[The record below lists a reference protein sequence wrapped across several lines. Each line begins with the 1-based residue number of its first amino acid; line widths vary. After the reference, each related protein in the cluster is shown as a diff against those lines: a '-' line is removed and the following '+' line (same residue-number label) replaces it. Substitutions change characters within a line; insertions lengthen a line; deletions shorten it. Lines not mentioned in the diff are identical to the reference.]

1 MGIDEI
7 SSQPQGGRLAPAD
20 GGCIQRGKV
29 CAQLAQQYRF
39 KTINVIRRR
48 EQDQETPGRVGL
60 LVEGLRIER
69 HFACVFAELLSTM
82 LEVIHVE
89 DNRNAVS
96 LKELIYTRIFS
107 PIVNPSFGSLLY
119 SLSYVLFCF
128 VPCLVLFRKR
138 IFIKI

>member
-20 GGCIQRGKV
+20 GGCIQRGKFV
-29 CAQLAQQYRF
+29 LNWRSNIDSRPSMSSGGASR
-39 KTINVIRRR
+39 IRKH
-48 EQDQETPGRVGL
+48 QGVWAYSWKVFGSNA
-60 LVEGLRIER
+60 I
-69 HFACVFAELLSTM
+69 FAYAFAELLSTM

-119 SLSYVLFCF
+119 SLSYILFCF